1 MFEKILLPL
10 DGSKIAEQAFPYV
23 VELATSFDSEVI
35 CAGVCELEEKD
46 QTQTCQLYQNSQAD
60 LLKSKIGAKA
70 KIKSVVLPGKAS
82 EEILKY
88 AKANSINLLVMTS
101 HGRSGIKPWSL
112 GSTVDKILHTVDA
125 PLLIV
130 RAFEK
135 SAVAGKSGLFNKI
148 IVPLDGSETGGAAVP
163 YAAELN
169 KKLKSEIILFQVVA
183 TGKHVHTVG
192 GLNFVNFQDL
202 DLNASKTRAREYL
215 NNISK
220 KLAESNIVSKFEV
233 KSGEADREIV
243 KFAKDSKASLI
254 ALSSHGHTGIER
266 WAYGSV
272 TYKVLQTTD
281 RSLLLVPFAK
291 N

>member
-1 MFEKILLPL
+1 M
-10 DGSKIAEQAFPYV
+10 
-23 VELATSFDSEVI
+23 
-35 CAGVCELEEKD
+35 
-46 QTQTCQLYQNSQAD
+46 
-60 LLKSKIGAKA
+60 KSKIGAKA

-148 IVPLDGSETGGAAVP
+148 IVPLDGSETGGAAIP

-192 GLNFVNFQDL
+192 GLNYRQFP
-202 DLNASKTRAREYL
+202 
-215 NNISK
+215 
-220 KLAESNIVSKFEV
+220 
-233 KSGEADREIV
+233 
-243 KFAKDSKASLI
+243 
-254 ALSSHGHTGIER
+254 
-266 WAYGSV
+266 GS
-272 TYKVLQTTD
+272 
-281 RSLLLVPFAK
+281 
-291 N
+291 

>member
-23 VELATSFDSEVI
+23 VELATAFNSEVV

-46 QTQTCQLYQNSQAD
+46 QSQTCQLYQNSQAD
-60 LLKSKIGAKA
+60 LLKSKIGSNA
-70 KIKSVVLPGKAS
+70 KIKSIVLPGKAS

-112 GSTVDKILHTVDA
+112 GSTVDKILHTVDQ

-148 IVPLDGSETGGAAVP
+148 IVPLDGSETGGAAIP

-192 GLNFVNFQDL
+192 GLNYVNFLDL
-202 DLNASKTRAREYL
+202 DLNASKTGPK
-215 NNISK
+215 NI
-220 KLAESNIVSKFEV
+220 L
-233 KSGEADREIV
+233 
-243 KFAKDSKASLI
+243 
-254 ALSSHGHTGIER
+254 
-266 WAYGSV
+266 
-272 TYKVLQTTD
+272 TT
-281 RSLLLVPFAK
+281 
-291 N
+291 